1 MVTKLKYV
9 GISTEELVEIYI
21 LFIRSIAE
29 YCSVAFHSSLTKEES
44 AKIEKIQKTYLKVI
58 LCDMFIDYASAL
70 KMTGLQTLADRRQA
84 RCLDFA
90 MKCASHPR
98 NQALFPRNL
107 TTSQNYIRNKEVFQV
122 NFARTEEYKNSTI
135 PFCQRLLNQHYNGK

>member
-1 MVTKLKYV
+1 M
-9 GISTEELVEIYI
+9 EIYV

-29 YCSVAFHSSLTKEES
+29 YSSVAFHSSLTKKES
-44 AKIEKIQKTYLKVI
+44 AKIEKIEKIQKTCLKVI
-58 LCDMFIDYASAL
+58 LGDMFIDYASAL
-70 KMTGLQTLADRRQA
+70 EMTGLQILADRRQA

-107 TTSQNYIRNKEVFQV
+107 TTSQHYIQNKEVFQV

>member
-1 MVTKLKYV
+1 M
-9 GISTEELVEIYI
+9 EIYV

-29 YCSVAFHSSLTKEES
+29 YSSVAFHSSLTKEES
-44 AKIEKIQKTYLKVI
+44 AKIEKIEKIQKTCLKVI
-58 LCDMFIDYASAL
+58 LGDMFIDYASAL
-70 KMTGLQTLADRRQA
+70 EMTGLQILADRRQA

-107 TTSQNYIRNKEVFQV
+107 TTSQHYIQNKEVFQV